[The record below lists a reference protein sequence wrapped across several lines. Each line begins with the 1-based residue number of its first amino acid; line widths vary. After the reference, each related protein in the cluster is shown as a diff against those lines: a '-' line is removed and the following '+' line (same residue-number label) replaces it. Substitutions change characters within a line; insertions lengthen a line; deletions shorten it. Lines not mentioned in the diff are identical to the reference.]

1 MIKLYNAGYWTTH
14 LYQCND
20 VLIENCDI
28 YAPQKPVKAPSSDA
42 IDLDVCKRVVIRGC
56 SIAVED
62 DAVCI
67 KGGKGPTAHK
77 SPENGI
83 VEDILIENCTFGHAH
98 GTLTMGS
105 EAIHGPQHYDA
116 ELYGE

>member
-1 MIKLYNAGYWTTH
+1 MH
-14 LYQCND
+14 
-20 VLIENCDI
+20 
-28 YAPQKPVKAPSSDA
+28 PQKPVKAPSSDA

-105 EAIHGPQHYDA
+105 EAIHAHNITMRNCTVNNNCALLRLKNAPRCLTRFMRILQ
-116 ELYGE
+116 